1 MGGQRTAHW
10 RFGAEL
16 SVSEGSRRLA
26 DRPSPP
32 LRIIPPVPPLRVG
45 PLRLLLL
52 VLLVPFHLS
61 LSLRPSCADHADVG
75 LGHRPRLHPS
85 QVDFLRFVSGGGRYS
100 REIAP
105 ALCVVWPEIS
115 RRLCCELCRNSATVE
130 RRGETAQR
138 REGSNA
144 GPCPYVWPW
153 LSRNVLWYTSGCSA
167 ECRRSCVAH
176 CA

>member
-1 MGGQRTAHW
+1 MGGQRAAHW

-52 VLLVPFHLS
+52 VLLVPLHLS

-85 QVDFLRFVSGGGRYS
+85 QVLRFVPAPAEVVAIT
-100 REIAP
+100 EIAP
-105 ALCVVWPEIS
+105 ALWPL
-115 RRLCCELCRNSATVE
+115 RGLFDGDCMCCATTPPLSSAAARPRKGERTV
-130 RRGETAQR
+130 T
-138 REGSNA
+138 
-144 GPCPYVWPW
+144 
-153 LSRNVLWYTSGCSA
+153 
-167 ECRRSCVAH
+167 
-176 CA
+176 

>member
-1 MGGQRTAHW
+1 VGGQRAAHW

-52 VLLVPFHLS
+52 VLLVPLHLS

-85 QVDFLRFVSGGGRYS
+85 QVLRFVPRPRGGRYYGNCPCTLL
-100 REIAP
+100 RG
-105 ALCVVWPEIS
+105 LFDGDCM
-115 RRLCCELCRNSATVE
+115 CCATTPPLSSAAARPRKGERTV
-130 RRGETAQR
+130 T
-138 REGSNA
+138 
-144 GPCPYVWPW
+144 
-153 LSRNVLWYTSGCSA
+153 
-167 ECRRSCVAH
+167 
-176 CA
+176 

>member
-1 MGGQRTAHW
+1 VGGQRAAHW

-85 QVDFLRFVSGGGRYS
+85 QVDFLRFLGVVAIRGKLPLHSVLFGRRS
-100 REIAP
+100 AGD
-105 ALCVVWPEIS
+105 CVVSCAATPPLS
-115 RRLCCELCRNSATVE
+115 SAAARPRKGE
-130 RRGETAQR
+130 RAVT
-138 REGSNA
+138 
-144 GPCPYVWPW
+144 
-153 LSRNVLWYTSGCSA
+153 
-167 ECRRSCVAH
+167 
-176 CA
+176 

>member
-1 MGGQRTAHW
+1 MGGQRAAHW

-52 VLLVPFHLS
+52 VLLVPLHLS

-85 QVDFLRFVSGGGRYS
+85 QGFSALFRGPGVVAIT
-100 REIAP
+100 EIAP
-105 ALCVVWPEIS
+105 ALCCVVCLTEIVCVVPQLRHCRAP
-115 RRLCCELCRNSATVE
+115 RRDRAKE
-130 RRGETAQR
+130 RGQ
-138 REGSNA
+138 
-144 GPCPYVWPW
+144 
-153 LSRNVLWYTSGCSA
+153 
-167 ECRRSCVAH
+167 
-176 CA
+176 

>member
-1 MGGQRTAHW
+1 VGGQRAAHW

-75 LGHRPRLHPS
+75 LGYRPASTRRK
-85 QVDFLRFVSGGGRYS
+85 FLPLCFGRVVAIR

-105 ALCVVWPEIS
+105 ALWLPCV
-115 RRLCCELCRNSATVE
+115 
-130 RRGETAQR
+130 
-138 REGSNA
+138 
-144 GPCPYVWPW
+144 
-153 LSRNVLWYTSGCSA
+153 
-167 ECRRSCVAH
+167 
-176 CA
+176 